1 MKNRYFSAFQQIT
14 LIGFGLVVI
23 GGSAAC
29 APRQQVVTIP
39 TLVELPTLTDTV
51 PPTVTD
57 TETHTLTPSATPTG
71 TDIPTIA
78 PVQTASPSVPTPT
91 ASPSATPTPVPSTA
105 PTVTRTPSATITDT
119 ITPSLTPTFT
129 ASPEIGAFGALVD
142 LAARVT
148 VLPLETR
155 YNPPTLTALAAARAQ
170 LASQTPP
177 GALVV
182 IAAGPGLV
190 QATLPPGAAL
200 PTPPVVGGA
209 TGQII
214 SPPLISGATPLPPPL
229 ICQYPPPGALPTLL
243 AADAALAASLGCPV
257 GAPPAVSLLPGASQV
272 FERGT
277 MIYIAPA
284 MGGSGSIYVLTPDQ
298 RFRRFDDTFLPGV
311 DPELVGE
318 SVPSGLFEPVRGF
331 GKVWRLNP
339 DVRAGLGYALA
350 PEQGDT
356 TALVE
361 FTRGRAVYVPMRG
374 ATYVLIDDAP
384 GASAGSWRALMGGF

>member
-1 MKNRYFSAFQQIT
+1 MKNWYSSAFQQIT
-14 LIGFGLVVI
+14 LILLGLATI
-23 GGSAAC
+23 GNAAAC
-29 APRQQVVTIP
+29 APQQVVTIP
-39 TLVELPTLTDTV
+39 TLIELPTLTDTIR
-51 PPTVTD
+51 PTATD
-57 TETHTLTPSATPTG
+57 TETHTPTPAASPTN

-78 PVQTASPSVPTPT
+78 PLQTVSPAVPTPT
-91 ASPSATPTPVPSTA
+91 ASPSATLTPVPSAA
-105 PTVTRTPSATITDT
+105 PTVTWTPSATITDT

-129 ASPEIGAFGALVD
+129 ASPEIGAFGALID

-170 LASQTPP
+170 LISQTPP
-177 GALVV
+177 GAFVV

-190 QATLPPGAAL
+190 QATLPPGAVL
-200 PTPPVVGGA
+200 PTLPGVNNA
-209 TGQII
+209 AGQIVG
-214 SPPLISGATPLPPPL
+214 PPLISGPTPLPPPL

-243 AADAALAASLGCPV
+243 TADAALANSLGCPV

-277 MIYIAPA
+277 MIYIAPTA
-284 MGGSGSIYVLTPDQ
+284 GGAGSIYVLTTDG
-298 RFRRFDDTFLPGV
+298 RFRRFDDTFMLGI

-318 SVPSGLFEPVRGF
+318 SVPPGLFEPVRGF

-361 FTRGRAVYVPMRG
+361 FARGRAVYVPTRG

-384 GASAGSWRALMGGF
+384 GVNAGSWRALMGGF